1 MQESMIYNSL
11 IFRCTGPIG
20 IFLLV
25 KKCVV
30 LLLHGQKGYF
40 HPPPYIDAHGEADLG
55 LKRGKPLFLNDTRYN
70 ELVKLWINHQI
81 CSLIARKIDASFD
94 FGGWNTL

>member
-1 MQESMIYNSL
+1 M
-11 IFRCTGPIG
+11 
-20 IFLLV
+20 V

-30 LLLHGQKGYF
+30 LLLHAQKGFF
-40 HPPPYIDAHGEADLG
+40 HNSPYLDAHGESDLG
-55 LKRGKPLFLNDTRYN
+55 LKRGKPLFLNDGRYN

-81 CSLIARKIDASFD
+81 CSFIARKIESSFD